1 MKKTLLLALCGLLFL
16 STGTLCAEKSTGG
29 KLDLSQTVESPQM
42 GGAQHFAVYFPPSY
56 EAEPE
61 RNFPILYL
69 LHGMMADYTSW
80 AELGN
85 LKTIADSVFAAGE
98 VPEMVIV
105 TPDGRDAFYCNVNRE
120 GLPYEDYFLEDFL
133 PEVERRFRVDTSC
146 GRAIAGLSMGGYG
159 AAFMAF
165 KHPEL
170 FSSSYAM
177 SGGFVFDWGVPDF
190 VEFVEAEV
198 ARLKAEAGETPLTEA
213 ELSEKLA
220 KKFPPF
226 VMECGTEDQLVFPM
240 NEEVHTWLETA
251 GFVHTYITRE
261 GVHDW
266 DFWQVCL
273 PKALHFAGENF
284 KK

>member
-1 MKKTLLLALCGLLFL
+1 MKKTFLWALCGLMLL
-16 STGTLCAEKSTGG
+16 SRGALCAQSKAGG
-29 KLDLSQTVESPQM
+29 KIDLSQTIESPQM
-42 GGAQHFAVYFPPSY
+42 GGTQHFAVYLPPSY
-56 EAEPE
+56 EVEKE
-61 RNFPILYL
+61 KNFPILYL
-69 LHGMMADYTSW
+69 LHGMFADYTSW

-85 LKTIADSVFAAGE
+85 LKEIADSVFASGE
-98 VPEMVIV
+98 VPQMVIV

-120 GLPYEDYFLEDFL
+120 GLPYEDYFLEEFL

-146 GRAIAGLSMGGYG
+146 SRAIAGLSMGGYG
-159 AAFMAF
+159 AAFLAF

-190 VEFVEAEV
+190 VEIVEAEV
-198 ARLKAEAGETPLTEA
+198 ARLKAETPERS
-213 ELSEKLA
+213 LSETEISEALA

-266 DFWQVCL
+266 PFWQECL
-273 PKALHFAGENF
+273 PKALRFAGENF